1 MNLRTFTHLTIV
13 KTSCDKLAE
22 CISFKTETLAN
33 FFCTIHHSNLSRIHG
48 NVSNDCNGLFLKELF
63 NLAFYFNCFSFPT
76 IKCLDSQINRKVPI
90 GISIIESLIW
100 HFRCDFFSFSAI

>member
-48 NVSNDCNGLFLKELF
+48 NVSFDCNGMFLKELF
-63 NLAFYFNCFSFPT
+63 NLVSIFM
-76 IKCLDSQINRKVPI
+76 KKVKRLDPKI
-90 GISIIESLIW
+90 
-100 HFRCDFFSFSAI
+100 FRTKGFQGLRA